1 MNRRGFTLIEILL
14 VVTLTLVMAGLLA
27 PILFDAL
34 SRGDARSY
42 ALQAVDS
49 LREAQSSTMSGR
61 ANSRYGVHFEQGKLV
76 MFQGATYSAVDTN
89 NLTQSF
95 SGRATIASVTFS
107 PGGACTVATG
117 VGNCDIHFARVRGTP
132 TETGSVVIT
141 DLTGQS
147 RTVTINAVGL
157 IEWN

>member
-14 VVTLTLVMAGLLA
+14 VVSLTVIMAGLLA
-27 PILFDAL
+27 PVLFDAL

-42 ALQAVDS
+42 ALQAVDT

-61 ANSRYGVHFEQGKLV
+61 ANARYGVHFEQNKLV
-76 MFQGATYSAVDTN
+76 MFQGAVYSAVDTN
-89 NLTQSF
+89 NLPQSLT
-95 SGRATIASVTFS
+95 GRAVITSVTLS

-117 VGNCDIHFARVRGTP
+117 AGNCDIHFAKVRGAP
-132 TETGSVVIT
+132 TETGSIVFT

-147 RTVTINAVGL
+147 RTVSINAVGL